1 VSFLSI
7 VYTADCGRVLRIKLR
22 RVGAIWFVFHVLQ
35 LLPVRLHNKTHAAL
49 AASTLLLL
57 FDYYLVGH
65 KVETP
70 IHDMTV

>member
-7 VYTADCGRVLRIKLR
+7 VYTADCGRVLRINLR
-22 RVGAIWFVFHVLQ
+22 RVGAIWFVIHVLQ
-35 LLPVRLHNKTHAAL
+35 LLRVRLHNKTHAAL
-49 AASTLLLL
+49 AASTLLL